1 MMNDELNAAADL
13 RIRTKRFALR
23 IVRLYSAL
31 GASGAKQVV
40 GRQMLRRGTSVG
52 AQYREACLARSVAEF
67 VSKMECV
74 TQELDETLYWLE
86 LLVEGGLVKKALL
99 DPLVREANEL
109 TAIFVASSKTAKK
122 GKS

>member
-1 MMNDELNAAADL
+1 MNDELKAANL
-13 RIRTKRFALR
+13 RARTKRFALR
-23 IVRLYSAL
+23 IIRLYSAL
-31 GASGAKQVV
+31 GKSGAKAVI
-40 GRQMLRRGTSVG
+40 GRQLLRSGTSVG
-52 AQYREACLARSVAEF
+52 AQHREAYRARSTAEF

-74 TQELDETLYWLE
+74 TQELDETVYWLE